1 MGKTRIEIVPSILS
15 ADIGRLAE
23 QVEEAA
29 AAGADRIQVDVMD
42 GHFVPNLTSGPQ
54 VVEAVRSSSPT
65 ARSRSGVFAACLP
78 RSRSRSTAGSTRARR
93 RSSSRPGQR
102 SWSPAARS
110 TASRAGSP
118 PASKLFAKPLTEEL
132 KQAAAEKAL
141 ELVQDGMLIG
151 LGSGSTA
158 RYFTEGLGG
167 LVAGGTKVRG
177 VPTSR
182 ATAELAAELG
192 IPIVT
197 ELVGQ
202 IDLTVDGADEV
213 DPALNLIKGR
223 GGALFREKL
232 VAAASKR
239 FVVVVDESKMVKE
252 LGVGVL
258 PVEVLPFLWRLT
270 AERVAGLGV
279 SLVVRGGEETPYITD
294 NGNLILDVTVEGGIK
309 HAADFGVELKKLTG
323 VVEHG
328 LFVGMTDTVI
338 IAGPEGPRMIGRE
351 LAGH

>member
-1 MGKTRIEIVPSILS
+1 
-15 ADIGRLAE
+15 
-23 QVEEAA
+23 
-29 AAGADRIQVDVMD
+29 
-42 GHFVPNLTSGPQ
+42 
-54 VVEAVRSSSPT
+54 
-65 ARSRSGVFAACLP
+65 
-78 RSRSRSTAGSTRARR
+78 
-93 RSSSRPGQR
+93 
-102 SWSPAARS
+102 
-110 TASRAGSP
+110 
-118 PASKLFAKPLTEEL
+118 LTEEL

-167 LVAGGTKVRG
+167 LVAGGMKVRG

-309 HAADFGVELKKLTG
+309 HPADFGVELKKLTG

-338 IAGPEGPRMIGRE
+338 MAGPEGPRMIGRE
-351 LAGH
+351 SAGR